1 MKKIGTYTTR
11 GQVSEQETEA
21 GNPQK
26 VPLFD
31 GRFDTGYR
39 VVGFKIWA
47 ANYSGNSH
55 SDVIGKI
62 ATNDSATTAAG
73 DFMDAS
79 NVGEIAWC
87 ATQGSI
93 DGGGGFIEVVD
104 PENLIVED
112 AYIYVRHG
120 GTTGPVN
127 YMVTFEK
134 YEFNTWRGAL
144 AMANERAS
152 NE

>member
-1 MKKIGTYTTR
+1 LVLTLHAVRYPSKRQRQGLHRKYHCSMGDSI
-11 GQVSEQETEA
+11 
-21 GNPQK
+21 
-26 VPLFD
+26 
-31 GRFDTGYR
+31 
-39 VVGFKIWA
+39 
-47 ANYSGNSH
+47 GNSH

-112 AYIYVRHG
+112 AYIYTRHG

-134 YEFNTWRGAL
+134 YEFSTWRGAL